1 MDGDPAAG
9 RPDPCPLK
17 TALQQALP
25 AAAAVDLERAL
36 DGLWASGRF
45 AVERPPQPGLVM
57 CTVVD
62 PFDTPF
68 HLGEVLVTRA
78 DVLFD
83 MRHRGCGVVCGDEPE
98 PALLLAAVEAAER
111 GGGGALL
118 GGIREW
124 AERLGAVRDARQ
136 ARESRCAAATHV
148 RFESMRR
155 EQVDFGSLGG

>member
-1 MDGDPAAG
+1 MNGQPVLNPAA
-9 RPDPCPLK
+9 PYALK
-17 TALQQALP
+17 SALQRVLT
-25 AAAAVDLERAL
+25 AAAAAEMEQVL
-36 DGLWASGRF
+36 DRLWSSGRF
-45 AVERPPQPGLVM
+45 TVDRAPQAGLVM
-57 CTVVD
+57 CSVID

-83 MRHRGCGVVCGDEPE
+83 GCHRGCGVVCGDEPD

-111 GGGGALL
+111 GGGDSLL
-118 GGIREW
+118 GEVREW
-124 AERLGAVRDARQ
+124 AERLRAVRDARQ
-136 ARESRCAAATHV
+136 ARESRCAAATQV